1 MCHTN
6 ALQGAADFIFLGAI
20 AGLALF
26 GLALCFKGIL
36 DELKRRRGE

>member
-1 MCHTN
+1 MHCK
-6 ALQGAADFIFLGAI
+6 LQLIFVLIFVFLGAI
-20 AGLALF
+20 AGLTLA